1 MIAGSFVDTTLDT
14 TLHHYIGKRLTN
26 DKQSKGTKAE
36 KNEPVEWERARKGL
50 GIESLML
57 HLPSTHSIT
66 CLLFLRW
73 WWWWWWWRG
82 WRWGWQSYSHGIIP
96 LHFLL
101 SSPKIHSNLF
111 SFLRETSL
119 LVPDGARDSRRVRL
133 RARDSLRCSGRAKA
147 QCHLVRMIF

>member
-1 MIAGSFVDTTLDT
+1 M
-14 TLHHYIGKRLTN
+14 R
-26 DKQSKGTKAE
+26 
-36 KNEPVEWERARKGL
+36 ERARKGL

-82 WRWGWQSYSHGIIP
+82 WRWGWQSSPIYSHCIIP
-96 LHFLL
+96 LHFLF

-133 RARDSLRCSGRAKA
+133 RARDSLRCPGRAKA
-147 QCHLVRMIF
+147 QCHLVRILIHFISLNYQFPKETLLLIPFTSLLPHLPLPPC